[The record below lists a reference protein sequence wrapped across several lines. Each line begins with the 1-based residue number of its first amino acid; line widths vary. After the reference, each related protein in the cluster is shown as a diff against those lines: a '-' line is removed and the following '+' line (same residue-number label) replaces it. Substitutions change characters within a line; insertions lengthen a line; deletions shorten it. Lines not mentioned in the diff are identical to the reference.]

1 MQCWKVDIGRSCK
14 GISDQRTGIRYNRL
28 AQRRNG
34 EKEASM
40 NKVILVGRLTRDP
53 EVRYADK
60 EKKRVFTRY
69 TLAVERKI
77 KKEQEPTADFIC
89 CKLFP
94 AGDADRSF
102 RADPDRELCEP
113 GGDPDLYDGCD
124 H

>member
-53 EVRYADK
+53 EIRYADK

-77 KKEQEPTADFIC
+77 KKEQEPPADFIDDFDS
-89 CKLFP
+89 KKKNVP
-94 AGDADRSF
+94 ESGTTVKRG
-102 RADPDRELCEP
+102 RNVPDS
-113 GGDPDLYDGCD
+113 GTQK
-124 H
+124 